1 MVWFQCEDC
10 GENLKKP
17 KLPNHFRCCSAFKL
31 SCIDCGVTF
40 SQESVQAH
48 TQCISETEKYG
59 PKGAVKP
66 GSNTPA
72 SAKSNTKKKPD
83 VDTNVGLST
92 RPPWYCSL
100 CKTSATSQQTLLL
113 HAEGKKHGAK
123 ARAFHASQ
131 QPPKPAEESTPN
143 VTDSTVEAPKEES
156 LTKEDP
162 PTDSVK
168 VSKKKR
174 KIDSSVNG
182 NSDKPVESTEVE
194 VEEKKKKVKKENG
207 SAKKSEDTDEETAD
221 TNEVGSKKI
230 KWKKVITSVLK
241 AQTKTNCALEKR
253 KLQKAVINTLIET
266 NCVAAD
272 IDAKRRKELKEMVMQ
287 QVQSSSKFRLD
298 LNHIVKLSKKE

>member
-17 KLPNHFRCCSAFKL
+17 KLLNHFRCCSAYKL

-59 PKGAVKP
+59 PKGGVKP

-72 SAKSNTKKKPD
+72 NTKQKPD

-113 HAEGKKHGAK
+113 HADGKKHRAK
-123 ARAFHASQ
+123 ARGFHASQ
-131 QPPKPAEESTPN
+131 QPPKAAEESTPV

-156 LTKEDP
+156 LTKQETP
-162 PTDSVK
+162 SESVK

-174 KIDSSVNG
+174 KIDSSDNG
-182 NSDKPVESTEVE
+182 VVDKSAETTEVVAE
-194 VEEKKKKVKKENG
+194 DKKRKVKKENG
-207 SAKKSEDTDEETAD
+207 SAKESEDADEETAD
-221 TNEVGSKKI
+221 AKEASIKKI
-230 KWKKVITSVLK
+230 KWKKVITSILK
-241 AQTKTNCALEKR
+241 EQEKTNFTLDKR
-253 KLQKAVINTLIET
+253 ILQKAVINTLIKT
-266 NCVAAD
+266 NCVPAD
-272 IDAKRRKELKEMVMQ
+272 IDARRRKELKDMVMQ
-287 QVQSSSKFRLD
+287 QVESSSKFKVD
-298 LNHIVKLSKKE
+298 LNHLVKLTKKE